1 MGPPAPRFHADFG
14 WTRSIKGAPIVTV
27 ESWSLSVSIR
37 YSCGVLTTAVLVT
50 SFGAPVAA
58 QPSQSPAVVATAS
71 GQTQKPIDSD
81 QPKTKAGEFP
91 RFAWDQ
97 HPSVLFGKGTRI
109 SALARL
115 QGHVRDSE
123 APEIE
128 ESAQTLDFARR
139 RVGVEGEI
147 ANKLFFQVEAEIGSS
162 EIWRDVYANYTQF
175 DTVQIQGGKFKL
187 PFGLEE
193 NTGSTNLDFVYRS
206 MASTRLAPGRDI
218 GVMVHGRVLNRFL
231 RYEVGG
237 FDHDGRNARSN
248 DPEHVFG
255 GPTLVG
261 RVDVLPFRH
270 QKSELSDLMVGVAY
284 TTTDVDEGLSGLQ
297 ARTVF
302 GYPFLSEPDLWVNGP
317 RRRLGVEARIRPG
330 PASIKSEYMRL
341 TSARL
346 GQGTD
351 GSDLRDFEAS
361 GWYVSGTWV
370 LTGEKK
376 ADNVDRPRHPF
387 LRGGIGAV
395 EIGARLEELTFGTV
409 NGDPEASTSPRA
421 DVVLG
426 NANRAATFGVNWY
439 LNRWV
444 KIQGNVIKQTIK
456 DPLQGPLPERP
467 SFWSS
472 VLRFQLSI

>member
-1 MGPPAPRFHADFG
+1 M
-14 WTRSIKGAPIVTV
+14 
-27 ESWSLSVSIR
+27 
-37 YSCGVLTTAVLVT
+37 
-50 SFGAPVAA
+50 PVAA
-58 QPSQSPAVVATAS
+58 QETQADALIPAAS
-71 GQTQKPIDSD
+71 GQPQKPTDSELA
-81 QPKTKAGEFP
+81 KTKQEEYP
-91 RFAWDQ
+91 RFAWNE

-109 SALARL
+109 SFLARV
-115 QGHVRDSE
+115 QGHVRQSD

-139 RVGVEGEI
+139 RLGVEGEI
-147 ANKLFFQVEAEIGSS
+147 ANRLFYQVEAEIGSD

-218 GVMVHGRVLNRFL
+218 GVMVHGRVLNRFV

-237 FDHDGRNARSN
+237 FDHDGRNARTN
-248 DPEHVFG
+248 NPERVFG
-255 GPTLVG
+255 GPTFAG

-270 QKSELSDLMVGVAY
+270 QKSELSDLMVGIAY
-284 TTTDVDEGLSGLQ
+284 TTTDVEEGLHGLQ

-302 GYPFLSEPDLWVNGP
+302 GYPFLAEPDLWVKGP
-317 RRRLGVEARIRPG
+317 RRRFGVEARIRPG
-330 PASIKSEYMRL
+330 PASIKAEFMRL

-346 GQGTD
+346 GQGID
-351 GSDLRDFEAS
+351 GQDLRDFDAS
-361 GWYVSGTWV
+361 GWYVSGTWAV
-370 LTGEKK
+370 TGEKK
-376 ADNVDRPRHPF
+376 ADGLERPRHPF

-395 EIGARLEELTFGTV
+395 ELAARLEKLTFGTLD
-409 NGDPEASTSPRA
+409 GGPEASTSPRA

-426 NANRAATFGVNWY
+426 NADRAVTLGVNWY
-439 LNRWV
+439 LNRWI
-444 KIQGNVIKQTIK
+444 KIQGNAIHQTIT

-472 VLRFQLSI
+472 VFRFQLSI

>member
-1 MGPPAPRFHADFG
+1 MLLRGCG
-14 WTRSIKGAPIVTV
+14 
-27 ESWSLSVSIR
+27 
-37 YSCGVLTTAVLVT
+37 GVLATVVLVT
-50 SFGAPVAA
+50 LPGVRVAA
-58 QPSQSPAVVATAS
+58 QESPSDTLIPAVS
-71 GQTQKPIDSD
+71 GDEQKPIDSEP
-81 QPKTKAGEFP
+81 PKTKTGEYP

-115 QGHVRDSE
+115 QGHVRHSD

-147 ANKLFFQVEAEIGSS
+147 ANKLFFQVEAEIGSD
-162 EIWRDVYANYTQF
+162 EIWRDVYADYTQF
-175 DTVQIQGGKFKL
+175 DGIQIQGGKFKL

-218 GVMVHGRVLNRFL
+218 GVMVHGRVLKRFL
-231 RYEVGG
+231 RYEGG
-237 FDHDGRNARSN
+237 VFDHDGRNARLH
-248 DPEHVFG
+248 DPEHVSG
-255 GPTLVG
+255 GPTLAG

-270 QKSELSDLMVGVAY
+270 HKSELSDLMVGVAY

-302 GYPFLSEPDLWVNGP
+302 GFPFLSEPDLWINGP
-317 RRRLGVEARIRPG
+317 RRRFGIEARIRPG
-330 PASIKSEYMRL
+330 PASIKAEFMRV
-341 TSARL
+341 TSARH
-346 GQGTD
+346 GQSTD
-351 GSDLRDFEAS
+351 GQDLSDFEAS

-376 ADNVDRPRHPF
+376 ADGVERPRHPF

-395 EIGARLEELTFGTV
+395 EIASRLEKLTFGTL
-409 NGDPEASTSPRA
+409 NGGPEASTSPRA

-426 NANRAATFGVNWY
+426 NADRAVTLGVNWY

-444 KIQGNVIKQTIK
+444 KIQGNAIQQTIT
-456 DPLQGPLPERP
+456 DPLQGPLPERR